1 MGQAISLTRTYAQI
15 SAHNFPLADHRVLLA
30 ELERRPAFLDAQE
43 GR

>member
-1 MGQAISLTRTYAQI
+1 MGQAISSKRTYVQI
-15 SAHNFPLADHRVLLA
+15 SAHNFPLADRRALLA